1 MSTTI
6 GTVEVPFVAN
16 IDTNRDVPVSEIKD
30 VHEQSPIV
38 VKHQADNERITIEFV
53 ISEMLDT
60 SLTMQEQRDGIDSLT
75 EVSPDVCRFDYL
87 DWDGWLAIE
96 NVEFGRATGEPA
108 IQQGVIEAIYLPY
121 DEYEASLRTY
131 GDGLYAEGSYL

>member
-16 IDTNRDVPVSEIKD
+16 IDTDREVPVSEIKD
-30 VHEQSPIV
+30 VHTQPPIV
-38 VKHQADNERITIEFV
+38 SKHQADNERITIEFV

-60 SLTMQEQRDGIDSLT
+60 SLTMQQQRDGIDSLA
-75 EVSPDVCRFDYL
+75 EKDPADCSFVYK

-96 NVEFGRATGEPA
+96 NVVFGRATGEPA
-108 IQQGVIEAIYLPY
+108 IQQGVIEAVYLPSSDY
-121 DEYEASLRTY
+121 NL
-131 GDGLYAEGSYL
+131 